1 MSAQTQHEEA
11 QITTPD
17 TEPSFKRP
25 DQERTNPDKA
35 SHLPV
40 D

>member
-1 MSAQTQHEEA
+1 MSAQTQHEKA
-11 QITTPD
+11 LITTPD
-17 TEPSFKRP
+17 TEPSFKRL
-25 DQERTNPDKA
+25 EHEHSNPDKA

>member
-11 QITTPD
+11 LITNPD
-17 TEPSFKRP
+17 TESSFKRL
-25 DQERTNPDKA
+25 DHECINPDKA